1 MNKRIRTVRTNRISR
16 RIAITLG
23 ALLLAACVL
32 SCGSFRINSAAAEGV
47 YVDQPIVEDRPI
59 PSLENMEV
67 EDDFAE
73 LFEVN
78 NDLVGWLTVGDVV
91 DLPVTQYDNTYY
103 LDHDFYGKEDQAGT
117 VFINEANIIWPQD
130 RNLLFHGHNM
140 KSGAVFGNLDE
151 YRKLDYLKENPIIS
165 FRTIFDPAPS
175 MYVPI
180 ALFDA
185 SMNPGSNGYFD
196 IGRITFKDEDDFLSF
211 ANDCIAHSMYNVPF
225 TVEKD
230 DNLITLITC
239 SYSNDN
245 GRFIMVCRGL
255 HMDELNP
262 EVVKEKMQSATA
274 K

>member
-1 MNKRIRTVRTNRISR
+1 MNKRIRTVRTNRIFR
-16 RIAITLG
+16 RIAISLG
-23 ALLLAACVL
+23 ALMLAACVL
-32 SCGSFRINSAAAEGV
+32 SCGSFRISSAAAEGV
-47 YVDQPIVEDRPI
+47 YVDQPVVEDRPI

-67 EDDFAE
+67 EEDFAE

-151 YRKLDYLKENPIIS
+151 YRKLDYLKENPIIK
-165 FRTIFDPAPS
+165 FRTIFDPVPS

-180 ALFDA
+180 AIFDA
-185 SMNPGSNGYFD
+185 SMNAGNKNYFD
-196 IGRITFKDEDDFLSF
+196 IGRITFKTEKEFLDF
-211 ANDCIAHSMYNVPF
+211 ANECIEHSMYELPF
-225 TVEKD
+225 TVEEN

-239 SYSNDN
+239 SYSDEN
-245 GRFIMVCRGL
+245 GRFMIVCRGL
-255 HMDELNP
+255 HMDEYDNAVI
-262 EVVKEKMQSATA
+262 EEKMQDA
-274 K
+274 KVK